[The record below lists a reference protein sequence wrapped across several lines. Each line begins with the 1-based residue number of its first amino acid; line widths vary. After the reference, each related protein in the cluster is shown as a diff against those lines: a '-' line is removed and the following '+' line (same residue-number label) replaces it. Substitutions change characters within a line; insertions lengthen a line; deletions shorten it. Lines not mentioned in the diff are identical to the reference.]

1 MCSNNLTLQE
11 LSDISGVP
19 IETVRNI
26 YYGKVTDPK
35 ASTVLAISK
44 ALNVTINYLMG
55 DSIYNPDETFII
67 KHYRKC
73 GPHGKSI
80 IQLVAKYESKVSR
93 SERGASNKYKIP
105 CLIPIGYK
113 GDGIPYCSNDVIDIE
128 TVLPD
133 AYFAIEITTNHFT
146 PVFCKNDR
154 VLLANRFPENGEIAV
169 FMKSNK
175 AYLRKFI
182 EEEEGYCLKSLN
194 GRGFD
199 ILLRRMDEID
209 CIGTCIGIV
218 RA

>member
-44 ALNVTINYLMG
+44 ALNVTVNYLMG
-55 DSIYNPDETFII
+55 YPTYNPDEIFII
-67 KHYRKC
+67 RHYRKC
-73 GPHGKSI
+73 GPHGKNI
-80 IQLVAKYESKVSR
+80 IQLVAKYESKISR
-93 SERGASNKYKIP
+93 SERDASDKYKIP
-105 CLIPIGYK
+105 CLVPIGNK
-113 GDGIPYCSNDVIDIE
+113 GDGIPYCSNDVVDIE

-133 AYFAIEITTNHFT
+133 AYLAIEITTNHFT

-154 VLLANRFPENGEIAV
+154 VLFANRFPENGEIAV
-169 FMKSNK
+169 FMKSDK

-182 EEEEGYCLKSLN
+182 EEEDGYCLKSLN

-199 ILLRRMDEID
+199 ILLRRMDEVD